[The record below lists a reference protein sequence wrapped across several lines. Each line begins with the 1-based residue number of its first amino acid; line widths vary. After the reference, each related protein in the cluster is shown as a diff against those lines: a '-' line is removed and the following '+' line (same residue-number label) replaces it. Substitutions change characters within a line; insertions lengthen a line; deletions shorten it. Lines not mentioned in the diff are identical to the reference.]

1 MTDRQMED
9 TESWAT
15 RIVGNRAWDDLLRWV
30 LLMALLCLGAVI
42 LWDYGF
48 LAYLFDNDISG
59 ISTLIIAVFGVGSL
73 YCLWFLFDLS
83 RELSALN
90 KVAEGLDSGGVANM
104 TAAIEKLGQSRR
116 IRRIVRDMETMRRT
130 DASGSP
136 DTLLNGFSSECR
148 APVRLG
154 VFVSDTL
161 YKLGLL
167 GTVIGFIL
175 MLVSM
180 RDLGE
185 FDVET
190 MRQAL
195 QSMTGGMAVALLTTI
210 TGLSAGV
217 LLRMQFNILDS
228 LCLRILQTLVR
239 FGEVVLP
246 SAMARDRDV

>member
-1 MTDRQMED
+1 MSDQSLNDR
-9 TESWAT
+9 SPLAA
-15 RIVGNRAWDDLLRWV
+15 RIVGNRAYDDMFRWV
-30 LLMALLCLGAVI
+30 LLMALICLGAVI
-42 LWDYGF
+42 LWDYG
-48 LAYLFDNDISG
+48 YLNYLIDNDTSG

-83 RELSALN
+83 GEMSALAR
-90 KVAEGLDSGGVANM
+90 VMRGLEDGGVPDM
-104 TAAIEKLGQSRR
+104 DSAIARLSQSRR
-116 IRRIVRDMETMRRT
+116 VARVVGDLTTMQRT
-130 DASGSP
+130 SAGSP
-136 DTLLNGFSSECR
+136 ETVLQAFASELR
-148 APVRLG
+148 GPVRLG
-154 VFVSDTL
+154 VFISDTL

-190 MRQAL
+190 MRAAL

-217 LLRMQFNILDS
+217 LLRMQFNVLDS
-228 LCLRILQTLVR
+228 LALRITQTLVR
-239 FGEVVLP
+239 FSEVVLP
-246 SAMARDRDV
+246 AVTKG

>member
-1 MTDRQMED
+1 MAQA
-9 TESWAT
+9 ESFAG
-15 RIVGNRAWDDLLRWV
+15 RMLVNRAYDDLFRWV
-30 LLMALLCLGAVI
+30 LLIALICLGAVI

-48 LAYLFDNDISG
+48 LAYLFENDTSG
-59 ISTLIIAVFGVGSL
+59 ISTLIVGVFGVASL

-83 RELSALN
+83 GELSAL
-90 KVAEGLDSGGVANM
+90 
-104 TAAIEKLGQSRR
+104 EKLSAGLEASPRSGADGMLAQLDGNRRVRR
-116 IRRIVRDMETMRRT
+116 IARDLVLVRRT
-130 DASGSP
+130 LGDSSP
-136 DTLLNGFSSECR
+136 ETLLQAFSSECR
-148 APVRLG
+148 SPVRLG

-190 MRQAL
+190 MREAL

-210 TGLSAGV
+210 SGLSCGV
-217 LLRMQFNILDS
+217 LLRMQFNLLDN
-228 LCLRILQTLVR
+228 LALRIMQRLVR
-239 FGEVVLP
+239 FSEVVLP
-246 SAMARDRDV
+246 AAMTEGDIRDV

>member
-1 MTDRQMED
+1 MTDSHIEQNEGL
-9 TESWAT
+9 AA
-15 RIVGNRAWDDLLRWV
+15 RIVGNRAWDDLFRWV
-30 LLMALLCLGAVI
+30 LLMAVLCLGAVI

-48 LAYLFDNDISG
+48 LDYLIENDISG
-59 ISTLIIAVFGVGSL
+59 ISTLIIIVFGVGSL

-83 RELSALN
+83 REMSALAE
-90 KVAEGLDSGGVANM
+90 VTEGLETGGITSM
-104 TAAIEKLGQSRR
+104 DAALAKLGPNRR
-116 IRRIVRDMETMRRT
+116 VRRVVEDLERMRR
-130 DASGSP
+130 ASGDGSP
-136 DTLLNGFSSECR
+136 DTLLSAFSSSCR
-148 APVRLG
+148 SPVRLG

-190 MRQAL
+190 MRSAL

-217 LLRMQFNILDS
+217 LLRMQFNILDN
-228 LCLRILQTLVR
+228 LVLKIVQHLVR
-239 FGEVVLP
+239 FSEVILP
-246 SAMARDRDV
+246 SAMAKD